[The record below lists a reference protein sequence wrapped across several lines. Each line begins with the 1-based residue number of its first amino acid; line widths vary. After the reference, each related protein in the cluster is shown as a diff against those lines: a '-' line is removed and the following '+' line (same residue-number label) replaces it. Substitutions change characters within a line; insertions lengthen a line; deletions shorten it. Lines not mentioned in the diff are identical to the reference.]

1 MEWNDKEVKKKKGI
15 LRKLKEWK
23 ISRFPAF
30 APCAKFNGG
39 SARKDVMELTDLCYL
54 DFDHINKGKIREAM
68 DILCKD
74 PNVVMASRSVSDFG
88 LHILVRY
95 QLMGNATDR
104 CVRQRE
110 CRTIFVR

>member
-54 DFDHINKGKIREAM
+54 DFDTSIKERLERRWTFFAKT
-68 DILCKD
+68 
-74 PNVVMASRSVSDFG
+74 
-88 LHILVRY
+88 
-95 QLMGNATDR
+95 QTW
-104 CVRQRE
+104 
-110 CRTIFVR
+110 